1 MNGLSGVCLMQDVV
15 WFMYGL
21 FIDGVC
27 PALLPRRT
35 TQEGGGELGYI

>member
-1 MNGLSGVCLMQDVV
+1 MMGLGSVCLMQDVV

-27 PALLPRRT
+27 PASAVIM
-35 TQEGGGELGYI
+35 YY